1 MVKKS
6 KPKRSERLC
15 TWARRMEKKKKKD
28 RVKRKR
34 KQKPSARELHRLRS
48 SDANAIFA
56 LLLASLSNTP
66 HSVIF
71 INKCLFKLRRSLL
84 LSPTSLTP
92 ILALLPTLLRSKGSD
107 IACPAADIIGAASL
121 VSFDANEEIASD
133 SETVEGLISLLQSR
147 NRKVLLSACNAVLD
161 FSTTTFAQRQLLKF
175 SALNKLMFV
184 FLQIFKSLEY
194 VCLWSEGDESLPSL
208 KIGIKED
215 ELSLA
220 FLTAVVVLINAC
232 EVEQLQSI
240 PQSLSEAFL
249 RILKEI
255 RVRVSGQEVIRG
267 ARKCNK
273 EGRLYKSNIAVSNL
287 AECVFRLS
295 INASQPTGSLSFEV
309 VQRGLFGASDTS
321 FEDFISNYW
330 EVSPFLLSK
339 TKRDPDMHDMFG
351 AFVHS
356 LNWNRSVPSLLSSIL
371 QRLVAC
377 FPIASDEQNILNF
390 LNEVKD
396 RLGCPIIY
404 QQDIR
409 VVKTESQLRKEMHYF
424 QSFHSGCIKEPLYF
438 TFDDVLKCGQ
448 AYKEGYTVA
457 LRGLEFRYQSIAA
470 IADTLALMFGQ
481 PSVGANLYLTPP
493 NSQGLACH
501 FDDHCVFVCQIFG
514 SKQWTIFSPP
524 SQLLPRLYDSL
535 LGSDIDC
542 TKAGR
547 REFFLREGDVLY
559 IPRGFPHEAYTSSA
573 VSDDSPGFSLHLTL
587 SIEVEPPFEWG
598 GVAHFALHCWSE
610 NQKRLCYDG
619 SNILSQKL
627 HLVSVNLLHF
637 AIGIIGNFDPS
648 FRKACLTAAVSLP
661 PVVYNILFQ
670 GQRNTFFYLI
680 DKIRSESRFMEV
692 LSSIEV
698 AIQKNED
705 PFQQIRWLWVLCM
718 EKETSSE
725 SNTNKSFMIEDLLSL
740 CAQHKDKLEAAFL
753 NVKSRFCTEVVF
765 EEVVTSHRMLLQ
777 KYRNTRR
784 QYINGMV
791 SLHDKL

>member
-1 MVKKS
+1 
-6 KPKRSERLC
+6 
-15 TWARRMEKKKKKD
+15 MEKKKKKD

-56 LLLASLSNTP
+56 LLLASLSNRP

>member
-1 MVKKS
+1 
-6 KPKRSERLC
+6 
-15 TWARRMEKKKKKD
+15 
-28 RVKRKR
+28 
-34 KQKPSARELHRLRS
+34 
-48 SDANAIFA
+48 
-56 LLLASLSNTP
+56 
-66 HSVIF
+66 
-71 INKCLFKLRRSLL
+71 
-84 LSPTSLTP
+84 
-92 ILALLPTLLRSKGSD
+92 
-107 IACPAADIIGAASL
+107 
-121 VSFDANEEIASD
+121 
-133 SETVEGLISLLQSR
+133 
-147 NRKVLLSACNAVLD
+147 
-161 FSTTTFAQRQLLKF
+161 
-175 SALNKLMFV
+175 
-184 FLQIFKSLEY
+184 
-194 VCLWSEGDESLPSL
+194 
-208 KIGIKED
+208 
-215 ELSLA
+215 
-220 FLTAVVVLINAC
+220 
-232 EVEQLQSI
+232 
-240 PQSLSEAFL
+240 
-249 RILKEI
+249 
-255 RVRVSGQEVIRG
+255 
-267 ARKCNK
+267 
-273 EGRLYKSNIAVSNL
+273 
-287 AECVFRLS
+287 
-295 INASQPTGSLSFEV
+295 
-309 VQRGLFGASDTS
+309 
-321 FEDFISNYW
+321 
-330 EVSPFLLSK
+330 
-339 TKRDPDMHDMFG
+339 MHDMFG

>member
-1 MVKKS
+1 
-6 KPKRSERLC
+6 
-15 TWARRMEKKKKKD
+15 MEKKKKKD

>member
-1 MVKKS
+1 
-6 KPKRSERLC
+6 
-15 TWARRMEKKKKKD
+15 MEKKKKKD

-84 LSPTSLTP
+84 LSPTLLTP

-718 EKETSSE
+718 EKENSSE